1 LTGDIMI
8 TSIEMSTGDG
18 GQFDKERLLYKN
30 QGNKKKLINSM
41 NDSVLDN
48 IFGLV
53 LSVDQFVVADVGE
66 GSSCNQRQNR
76 LMIYRE

>member
-1 LTGDIMI
+1 MI

-18 GQFDKERLLYKN
+18 GQFDKERRLLYKN

-41 NDSVLDN
+41 NDSVFDN

-53 LSVDQFVVADVGE
+53 LSVDQFVAADVGE